1 VFPADVNL
9 TLTLKPS
16 YTSTITPASFVA
28 TASADPQSI
37 AGTSIYGGTT
47 TSSTSVST
55 TSTPPSSTTS
65 SASAAATTTKK
76 GAGMKVEGNVV
87 LVSVVAILAVVRML

>member
-1 VFPADVNL
+1 
-9 TLTLKPS
+9 
-16 YTSTITPASFVA
+16 VA

-55 TSTPPSSTTS
+55 TSVAPTSTTS

-76 GAGMKVEGNVV
+76 SAGMRMEGNVG
-87 LVSVVAILAVVRML
+87 LGSLALGLAVVNLL